1 MAIVQSI
8 KVPLASV
15 NDTELT
21 VQELPFRNG
30 DKVEKGAIV
39 LIFETS
45 KTAYEVEAE
54 SEGFIYYN
62 CEVSQDYPVGEEIA
76 IISTTQDQPAV
87 ENRTQVKT
95 VGTISSFEGETVFSN
110 AALSLMKEKNLSKND
125 FAGKDF
131 VSVQDIQQKLGIATK
146 KPAPVAVKKVPELI
160 VDETKVT
167 VEKISSYKKKEI
179 EYLSS
184 VQSAGLISAVNTTI
198 ELDGVFDNLN
208 PKTSIFK
215 NSLLP
220 VTIYETARLLRS
232 YRLLNAYYT
241 GSSIAYYNDVNIGF
255 AVDLGKGLKV
265 VKVEAAD
272 KKSISEIERT
282 MMELSEK
289 YMDDKLNVADLTDIT
304 FTITDLSNDGVS
316 FFHPL
321 VNMMNSA
328 ILGMSAIDTKLNR
341 NIFTLSFDHR
351 VTEGK
356 NAANFLHDL
365 KTRIESF
372 AIDKAYRKS
381 GLSCFKCFKTLE
393 EDLSGVGFS
402 RCVTPAGED
411 ALICQSCLKGF

>member
-1 MAIVQSI
+1 MAIMQSI

-21 VQELPFRNG
+21 VQELPFKNG

-45 KTAYEVEAE
+45 KTAYEVASE
-54 SEGFIYYN
+54 SEGYIYYY
-62 CEVSQDYPVGEEIA
+62 CTVGQDYPVGEEIA
-76 IISTTQDQPAV
+76 IITSTKDEPVNERKANVVTADNKSA
-87 ENRTQVKT
+87 
-95 VGTISSFEGETVFSN
+95 FDGETVFSN
-110 AALSLMKEKNLSKND
+110 AALTLMLEKNLNKSD
-125 FAGKDF
+125 FSGKDF
-131 VSVQDIQQKLGIATK
+131 VSIHDVQMKLGIKSKPLPTVNK
-146 KPAPVAVKKVPELI
+146 KAAEFV
-160 VDETKVT
+160 VDESKVT

-184 VQSAGLISAVNTTI
+184 VQSAGLISAVNSTI
-198 ELDGVFDNLN
+198 ELEGVFDNLN
-208 PKTSIFK
+208 PKFKIFK

-220 VTIYETARLLRS
+220 VAIYEVARLLKS

-241 GSSIAYYNDVNIGF
+241 GDSIAYYNTVNIGF

-265 VKVEAAD
+265 VKVESAD
-272 KKSISEIERT
+272 QKSISEIET
-282 MMELSEK
+282 CMMELSEK
-289 YMDDKLNVADLTDIT
+289 YMDDKLSVSDLTDIT
-304 FTITDLSNDGVS
+304 FTITDLSNDGVA

-328 ILGMSAIDTKLNR
+328 ILGISSTDAKLNR
-341 NIFTLSFDHR
+341 SIFTLSFDHR

-356 NAANFLHDL
+356 LAATFLNEL
-365 KTRIESF
+365 KLRIESF
-372 AIDKAYRKS
+372 ALDKAYRKS

-402 RCVTPAGED
+402 RCITPSGED